1 MICAIFIPP
10 LVVVSTSRGIGA
22 GTLKLAFLKAP
33 LVGSSVSQHQ
43 SSLPMICAIFIPP
56 LVVVSFC
63 VVDYFLWVYH
73 DVVVLERFWWFQEF
87 QYNESY
93 WLLHNDI

>member
-1 MICAIFIPP
+1 MFKLAFLP
-10 LVVVSTSRGIGA
+10 
-22 GTLKLAFLKAP
+22 LKLAFLKAP
-33 LVGSSVSQHQ
+33 LVGSSVSQRQ

-93 WLLHNDI
+93 WLLQNDI